1 MVYKLIK
8 YYKLNKYIKNDYIAV
23 HVE

>member
-8 YYKLNKYIKNDYIAV
+8 YYKLSKYINNNYIAV